1 MTAVYPPERHLL
13 RDLRFTFEHSPDRT
27 RSRAWMPIVTELCTD
42 QGGARA
48 GALATLVDVI
58 GGGLAAS
65 AAAPGWIATADLTL
79 AVVRGALAGSV
90 VEARAQVLRS
100 GRTTVV
106 IEVALVDEAERDV
119 GIATMSFAVLP
130 RRDTN
135 PVADDLHASPPTMA
149 TAASKLSGPLLDRLG
164 LEVRDAA
171 RGVVDVP
178 VIDWALNSMGAMQ
191 GGVVATVA
199 EAAAETALRASTAR
213 PLVVTDLYVTY
224 LGFGRVGPVRSKV
237 DVLGAAANHGAARVE
252 LVDTGAENRQM
263 TVVHAVATEGPPA

>member
-13 RDLRFTFEHSPDRT
+13 RDLRFTFEHSSDRT

-135 PVADDLHASPPTMA
+135 PVADDLHARTMA

-252 LVDTGAENRQM
+252 LVDAGAENRQM

>member
-1 MTAVYPPERHLL
+1 MTAVYPPEHHLL
-13 RDLRFTFEHSPDRT
+13 RDLRFSFAHDDEGV
-27 RSRAWMPIVTELCTD
+27 RSQAWMPVVPELCTD
-42 QGGARA
+42 LGHARA

-79 AVVRGALAGSV
+79 HLVGAARPGSV
-90 VEARAQVLRS
+90 VEARANVLRA

-106 IEVALVDEAERDV
+106 IEVRLVDGRERNI

-135 PVADDLHASPPTMA
+135 PDVSSTRQGTSTMA
-149 TAASKLSGPLLDRLG
+149 TPTSRLARPLIEELDVR
-164 LEVRDAA
+164 VRDAA
-171 RGVVDVP
+171 RGEIDVP
-178 VIDWALNSMGAMQ
+178 VTDWTLNSMGAMQ

-199 EAAAETALRASTAR
+199 DIAAETALRAATSE

-224 LGFGRVGPVRSKV
+224 LGFGKVGPVRSAV
-237 DVLGAAANHGAARVE
+237 DVLGTGEGHATARVE
-252 LVDTGAENRQM
+252 LVDAGAENRQM
-263 TVVHAVATEGPPA
+263 TVVHAVATRGLE

>member
-1 MTAVYPPERHLL
+1 MSAVYPPERHLL
-13 RDLRFTFEHSPDRT
+13 RDLRFTFEHDPDRT
-27 RSRAWMPIVTELCTD
+27 RSRAWMPVVAELCTD

-79 AVVRGALAGSV
+79 GVVGAARAGSV
-90 VEARAQVLRS
+90 VEARAQVLRA

-106 IEVALVDEAERDV
+106 IEVALVDEAARDV

-135 PVADDLHASPPTMA
+135 PVADDLHAGPPTMA
-149 TAASKLSGPLLDRLG
+149 TAESGLSGLLLDKIG

-171 RGVVDVP
+171 RGVVEVP
-178 VIDWALNSMGAMQ
+178 VVDWALNSMGAMQ

-199 EAAAETALRASTAR
+199 DAAAETALRAATGR

-224 LGFGRVGPVRSKV
+224 LGFGRVGPVRSEV
-237 DVLGAAANHGAARVE
+237 EVLGTSAGHGAARVE
-252 LVDTGAENRQM
+252 LVDAGAENRRM
-263 TVVHAVATEGPPA
+263 TVVHAVATEGRT